1 MISLKEEI
9 SELISLTK
17 LHLSQEY
24 SPEQWL
30 VTDPKTFESYK
41 NFSLKSKEQ
50 KTLQPLP
57 KMTSPPPP
65 KAPLAAIQTPK
76 PKTPIE
82 TPTKAEKLT
91 PEKSQVLL
99 EHPASTPPT
108 DTFNDLQKMM
118 NKLFPQQKLSCEPL
132 DEEQFKSKKAP
143 KALILFNDET
153 GKELGLLNNL
163 TKAIK
168 LSLCHADMVSLANK
182 KWEAHVNHSCLK
194 WIIGSEQALKTFSEK
209 YPSIPAILLPDIKS
223 FFENPGN
230 KALLW
235 EKIRNHA

>member
-9 SELISLTK
+9 STLISLTK
-17 LHLSQEY
+17 QHLSQEY

-41 NFSLKSKEQ
+41 NFSLKNKER
-50 KTLQPLP
+50 KTPQPLP
-57 KMTSPPPP
+57 KMTTSSPP
-65 KAPLAAIQTPK
+65 KASLAAIQAPK

-82 TPTKAEKLT
+82 TPTKPEKHT

-108 DTFNDLQKMM
+108 DTFDDLQKMM

-143 KALILFNDET
+143 EALILFNDEI
-153 GKELGLLNNL
+153 GKELGFLNNL
-163 TKAIK
+163 TKAIE

-182 KWEAHVNHSCLK
+182 KWEAHVNSASVK
-194 WIIGSEQALKTFSEK
+194 WIIGSEQTLKIFSEK
-209 YPSIPAILLPDIKS
+209 YPSISAILLPDIKTL
-223 FFENPGN
+223 FENPGN